1 MVAVNQVYASLGN
14 WASGSCKTVEFDM
27 NTVSNAYQT
36 NIAILEA
43 IKDTSV
49 KKYHT
54 LMHGL
59 FKKVRYVR
67 RRLLFK
73 LFMSIDG
80 FSQRPGKYRPEGQV
94 FFGSAGLA
102 GPGYRRYGGL
112 RFGQLGYISLL
123 FRFMQKD

>member
-80 FSQRPGKYRPEGQV
+80 FTQQPGQYWPEGQV
-94 FFGSAGLA
+94 FLGSAGLA
-102 GPGYRRYGGL
+102 GPGYRRYGRLG
-112 RFGQLGYISLL
+112 FG
-123 FRFMQKD
+123 